1 VSGPAKAKKI
11 AVLAVHILIL
21 YKPAISGKIV
31 LMIVG
36 ITGTLGAGKGTVVEY
51 LIIKKGFKH
60 YSMSGF
66 IAEEVALRG
75 LPVNRDTLTEVGN
88 NLREKNGPGFLSDQL
103 LSRAAAKG
111 GDAVIESLRSVGE
124 VENLKKH
131 GAPIWAVDADI
142 HTRYERVTRRKSE
155 KDSVS
160 FEKFVADEE
169 RESHHEEPWLMN
181 LPRCIEMADHVFT
194 NNGTQEEL
202 FAQVEAALK
211 VD

>member
-1 VSGPAKAKKI
+1 
-11 AVLAVHILIL
+11 
-21 YKPAISGKIV
+21 
-31 LMIVG
+31 MIIG

-66 IAEEVALRG
+66 IAEEITRRG
-75 LPVNRDTLTEVGN
+75 LPVNRDTLTEVGTS
-88 NLREKNGPGFLSDQL
+88 LRQQNGPDYLTRKL
-103 LSRAAAKG
+103 YERAVAAG

-131 GAPIWAVDADI
+131 GALIWAVDADI
-142 HTRYERVTRRKSE
+142 RLRYERITRRKSE

-169 RESHHEEPWLMN
+169 RESHNKEPYKMN
-181 LPRCIEMADHVFT
+181 LPKCISMADKILT

-202 FAQVEAALK
+202 FAQVEAALAGR
-211 VD
+211 